1 MYLPIYACKYFCTYI
16 YRYARTYVRT
26 NVRIMYVRMAGNS
39 VGRNC
44 FNPEILCEWIN
55 MDSRDIHVCAH
66 KFTHLCVFLHV
77 CMSVHT
83 LARARVCVC
92 VCVCVRVCVCAYVR
106 VCVCACVRVRV
117 RVFRRR
123 TGERDSPIDLR
134 GG

>member
-1 MYLPIYACKYFCTYI
+1 
-16 YRYARTYVRT
+16 
-26 NVRIMYVRMAGNS
+26 
-39 VGRNC
+39 
-44 FNPEILCEWIN
+44 
-55 MDSRDIHVCAH
+55 MDSTDIPVWAY
-66 KFTHLCVFLHV
+66 KFTPLCVFLHV

-92 VCVCVRVCVCAYVR
+92 VCACMRVCVCT
-106 VCVCACVRVRV
+106 CVRVRV